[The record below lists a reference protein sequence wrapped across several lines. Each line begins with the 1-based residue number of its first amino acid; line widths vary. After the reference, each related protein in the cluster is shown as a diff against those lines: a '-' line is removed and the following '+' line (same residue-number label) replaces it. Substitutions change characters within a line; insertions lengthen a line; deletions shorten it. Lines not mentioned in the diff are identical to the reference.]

1 MTPRLEIV
9 EGPESRAL
17 GVAQWGDPDGLPVF
31 TLHGTPGSRLGRHP
45 DEAAVRAA
53 GLRVITYDRPGYGAS
68 DRHRGR
74 RVVDCVADV
83 AAIADALGIDRFFV
97 AGGSGGGP
105 HTLAVAARLGDR
117 VRAAQCDV
125 SGAPYDAP
133 DLDFL
138 AGMDAENQREFG
150 WALDGEETLH
160 RELERD
166 AAQTLARIDQDPS
179 KVLSDDWELAA
190 SDRAVLA
197 RPDMQQMFGDMARE
211 AFRPGVWGW
220 VDDDLA
226 FVSPWGFDLT
236 EIEVPVVVRY
246 GEKDVLVPATH
257 GAWLAAHVPNARV
270 VISSDAGHLSS
281 PEDRLAQLVELT
293 KL

>member
-1 MTPRLEIV
+1 
-9 EGPESRAL
+9 
-17 GVAQWGDPDGLPVF
+17 
-31 TLHGTPGSRLGRHP
+31 
-45 DEAAVRAA
+45 
-53 GLRVITYDRPGYGAS
+53 
-68 DRHRGR
+68 
-74 RVVDCVADV
+74 
-83 AAIADALGIDRFFV
+83 
-97 AGGSGGGP
+97 
-105 HTLAVAARLGDR
+105 
-117 VRAAQCDV
+117 V

-138 AGMDAENQREFG
+138 AGMDAENQQEFG

-166 AAQTLARIDQDPS
+166 AAETLARIDADPS

-197 RPDMQQMFGDMARE
+197 RPDMQQMFGEMARE

-226 FVSPWGFDLT
+226 FVSPWGFDVA
-236 EIEVPVVVRY
+236 EIRVPVVVRY

-270 VISSDAGHLSS
+270 MISSEAGHLSS
-281 PEDRLAQLVELT
+281 PEDRLDQLVELT